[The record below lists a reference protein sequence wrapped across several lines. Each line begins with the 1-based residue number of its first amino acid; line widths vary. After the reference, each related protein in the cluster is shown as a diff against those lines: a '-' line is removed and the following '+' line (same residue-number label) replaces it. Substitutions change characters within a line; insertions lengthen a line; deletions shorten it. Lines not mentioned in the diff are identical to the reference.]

1 MPVVWLGITMYG
13 KLHKSGEPAATDA
26 FLFGP

>member
-13 KLHKSGEPAATDA
+13 KLHKSGEPAATDV